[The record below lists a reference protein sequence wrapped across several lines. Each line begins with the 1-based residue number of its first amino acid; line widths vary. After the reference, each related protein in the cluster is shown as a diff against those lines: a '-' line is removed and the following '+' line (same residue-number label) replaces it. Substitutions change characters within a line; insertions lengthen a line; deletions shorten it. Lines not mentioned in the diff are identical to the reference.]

1 MRRRLFAPLV
11 TLALAVT
18 SLGSV
23 IGGAVACTDDSTETA
38 VQPQPATAA
47 IVDAGS
53 VASLSVGI
61 VTTTSPDTGSTHQA
75 AEPATRPSILE
86 REALPV
92 PVNDLVDHRRLADG
106 FLAQGRAAD
115 AISEYRQSLAVDA
128 SADVWAALGDAYLRI
143 GEVERGVACLQEAVT
158 VDVDHLAS
166 RRLLTRQHLSAN
178 EGELARQ
185 QAEEWVR
192 LEPLSPS
199 ARQALGR
206 AYSQLAMWHEA
217 VDAFTLVV
225 AAQPDNAYAHN
236 NLGFAAL
243 QTGNNAL
250 AVEHLENILS
260 LRPQEGYMLNNLGVA
275 YERSGRAA
283 EAHAAFARAAEL
295 SPRYAQAALNR
306 DRLQRGLDQAQRIVS
321 TDVLVKLR
329 EGAFDDAMPSG
340 IDPVRVELPATPT
353 STGE

>member
-1 MRRRLFAPLV
+1 MRRRLFAPLI
-11 TLALAVT
+11 ALTIAV
-18 SLGSV
+18 SILGSV
-23 IGGAVACTDDSTETA
+23 IGCRGDSADVEINRTSTATAIADAGTVDRLPPTVVPMVATSSLGTDDAEE
-38 VQPQPATAA
+38 
-47 IVDAGS
+47 AGVPS
-53 VASLSVGI
+53 RLSM
-61 VTTTSPDTGSTHQA
+61 
-75 AEPATRPSILE
+75 LE
-86 REALPV
+86 RETLPV

-106 FLAQGRAAD
+106 LLKQARTAE

-128 SADVWAALGDAYLRI
+128 SADVWGALGDAYLRV
-143 GEVERGVACLQEAVT
+143 GEVDRGVACLQEAVT

-166 RRLLTRQHLSAN
+166 RRLLARQYLSAN
-178 EGELARQ
+178 QGELARQ

-206 AYSQLAMWHEA
+206 AYAQLAMWHEA

-321 TDVLVKLR
+321 TDALARLR
-329 EGAFDDAMPSG
+329 EGAASDGMPLG
-340 IDPVRVELPATPT
+340 GETMRVELPAMPT